1 MVHEFDTLVRHL
13 ATSVGRRTLLGLVAG
28 SIFPALASPA
38 LAGKKRKQKGKGKKQ
53 NKKKCKAGTRLCG
66 KRCIPKDSC
75 CKHTDCDI
83 CSHEFCENGQCGCT
97 GGRVRYNGVCGF
109 VPHCKSVGL
118 TCASDDECCYR
129 QCNINDGNSLRC
141 NKGTE
146 LCVVD
151 LDCVSGNCRG
161 FMCPEF
167 LAMTLDGL
175 C

>member
-1 MVHEFDTLVRHL
+1 M
-13 ATSVGRRTLLGLVAG
+13 LLGILAG
-28 SIFPALASPA
+28 STAASIFPGLASTGT
-38 LAGKKRKQKGKGKKQ
+38 AGKKRKKGKGKGKKRNNK

-66 KRCIPKDSC
+66 KRCIPKDAC

-97 GGRVRYNGVCGF
+97 GGRVRYRGVCGY

-118 TCASDDECCYR
+118 TCTNHDECCSGK
-129 QCNINDGNSLRC
+129 CDITDGEIRRC

-146 LCVVD
+146 LCIVD
-151 LDCVSGNCRG
+151 IDCESGNCRG